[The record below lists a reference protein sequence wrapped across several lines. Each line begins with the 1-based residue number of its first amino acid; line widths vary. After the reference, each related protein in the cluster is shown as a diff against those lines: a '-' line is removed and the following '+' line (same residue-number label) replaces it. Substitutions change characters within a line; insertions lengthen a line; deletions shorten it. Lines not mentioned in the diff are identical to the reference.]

1 MSFILKTDPTL
12 LFKGSNAALMILSL
26 SPTFIEYID
35 DWPTPLRKDEQAGL
49 TATSVI

>member
-1 MSFILKTDPTL
+1 VSFILTTDPTL

-26 SPTFIEYID
+26 SPAVIEYID

-49 TATSVI
+49 SVI